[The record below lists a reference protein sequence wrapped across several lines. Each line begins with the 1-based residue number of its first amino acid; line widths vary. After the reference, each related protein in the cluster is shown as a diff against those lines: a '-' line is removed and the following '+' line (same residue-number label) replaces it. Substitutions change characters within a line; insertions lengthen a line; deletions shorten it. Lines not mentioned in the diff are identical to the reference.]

1 MPYADLLNVEENE
14 TSNTA
19 QDWAW
24 LILAVVLLL
33 CLAFWAVVIAAIVV
47 LI

>member
-1 MPYADLLNVEENE
+1 VPYAELLNVEENE
-14 TSNTA
+14 TSNTGPRL
-19 QDWAW
+19 AW
-24 LILAVVLLL
+24 LIGAVVLLL